1 MEVTELNVYMHLLI
15 ISLYIFTFRA
25 LLLQFALLEDS
36 VKALHWVAICVLTPP
51 PPFPLLFSYFLLIWF
66 FKGLF

>member
-1 MEVTELNVYMHLLI
+1 MYTIYEVTELNVYMHLLI

-51 PPFPLLFSYFLLIWF
+51 LSPFFSLISF
-66 FKGLF
+66 